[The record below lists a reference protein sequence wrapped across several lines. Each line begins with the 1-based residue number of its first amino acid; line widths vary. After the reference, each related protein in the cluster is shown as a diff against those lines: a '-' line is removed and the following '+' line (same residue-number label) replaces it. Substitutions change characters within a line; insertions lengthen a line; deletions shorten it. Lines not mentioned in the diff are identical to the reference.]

1 MLGTGWV
8 VCGRRLAAALR
19 VALARHA
26 GLARLLRRSL
36 AVWRDE
42 GLAGIALRWKL
53 LLSAQRPAP
62 LSPQSEDSG
71 ILPSASSGSGP
82 SPVPD
87 TRWRQ
92 RERTDLLLGAVLV
105 GHPYAVL
112 GRGED
117 VRTGTCAFA
126 AADIPFSLRNTFGD
140 YGKEQAAF
148 QQNFPFMDRI
158 DPRTARK
165 ANVFYLNANE
175 MDDAFAHLGAE
186 FFGGCYNIGYWAWEL
201 SQFPDAWLSAF
212 RYVDEIWVHSR
223 FIQQSIAHK
232 APCPVLCMPVAVEPF
247 SSAKFSRAY
256 FDLPERGFL
265 ILFFFD
271 FRSFIHRKNPEAA
284 LKAFS
289 LAFQNHPDARVHLII
304 KVNGAD
310 ARPDDYQAFLNSEA
324 VRDPRVILLDK
335 VMQDW
340 EITELVRLCD
350 CFLSLHRS
358 EGFGRGLAEAMY
370 FGKPVVATG
379 YSGNVDFMN
388 EANSCLVDYTLVAVG
403 ADEYPHGAG
412 QSWADPD
419 VEQAAWFLRKLTEDA
434 AQATEIGQRAAHY
447 IRTYHSF
454 AAVGARHR
462 RRLEKLGLLN

>member
-1 MLGTGWV
+1 MLGTGLVIRW
-8 VCGRRLAAALR
+8 RRLVAAVRIALG
-19 VALARHA
+19 RHA

-42 GLAGIALRWKL
+42 GLAGITLRWKL
-53 LLSAQRPAP
+53 LLGAQRHITPDPP
-62 LSPQSEDSG
+62 LDSG
-71 ILPSASSGSGP
+71 VDSPP
-82 SPVPD
+82 SPPAAGLPLAPD
-87 TRWRQ
+87 IRWRQ
-92 RERTDLLLGAVLV
+92 RQRTDLLPGAVLV

-126 AADIPFSLRNTFGD
+126 AADIPFTLRNTFGD
-140 YGKEQAAF
+140 YGKEMAAF
-148 QQNFPFMDRI
+148 QQNFPFLDRI

-186 FFGGCYNIGYWAWEL
+186 FFSGCYNIGYWAWEL
-201 SQFPDAWLSAF
+201 SQFPDAWSSAF

-223 FIQQSIAHK
+223 FIQQAITHK

-256 FDLPERGFL
+256 FELPENNFL

-284 LKAFS
+284 LQAFA
-289 LAFQNHPDARVHLII
+289 LAFQQNPNAPVRLII
-304 KVNGAD
+304 KVNGVD
-310 ARPDDYQAFLNSEA
+310 ARPDDYQAFRNSEA
-324 VRDPRVILLDK
+324 VRDPRVMLIDR
-335 VMQDW
+335 VMEDW
-340 EITELVRLCD
+340 EIMELVRLCD

-370 FGKPVVATG
+370 FSKPVVATG

-388 EANSCLVDYTLVAVG
+388 EANSCLVDYTLIAVG
-403 ADEYPHGAG
+403 DDQYPHGAG
-412 QSWADPD
+412 QHWADPD
-419 VEQAAWFLRKLTEDA
+419 VEQAAGYLRRLTEDA
-434 AQATEIGQRAAHY
+434 AYRTEIGQRAAHY
-447 IRTYHSF
+447 IRSYHSF
-454 AAVGARHR
+454 AAIGARHR
-462 RRLEKLGLLN
+462 RRLEKLGLLD